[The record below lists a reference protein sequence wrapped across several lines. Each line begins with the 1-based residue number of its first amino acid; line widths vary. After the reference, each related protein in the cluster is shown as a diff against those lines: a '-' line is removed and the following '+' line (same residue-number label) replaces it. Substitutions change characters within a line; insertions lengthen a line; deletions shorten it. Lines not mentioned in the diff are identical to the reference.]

1 MKEFEFTAFMENNGS
16 YEIRGTV
23 SAETR
28 EEAIIKI
35 QNEDFYEDATWEV
48 GDDLEP
54 LSIYQFNGNT
64 LFKCLEKIK
73 NLNDINLIHL
83 LVEETLNNLSS
94 TITIDDLTE
103 LEND

>member
-23 SAETR
+23 KAENR
-28 EEAIIKI
+28 EEATLRI
-35 QNEDFYEDATWEV
+35 QNEDFNEDVTWETTY
-48 GDDLEP
+48 DMHP
-54 LSIYQFNGNT
+54 LTIHQFNGNT

-73 NLNDINLIHL
+73 SLNDINLIHL

-103 LEND
+103 MEND